1 MTKKWIFQLI
11 LLLSLAS
18 LCAAGFLLGRHVL
31 QLPFNATNDALNKEE
46 ASFTLN
52 FLIPGGIYLDDKATI
67 GDVVRIKLKQAGG
80 PFDSFLRVI
89 SDQIPAR
96 YRYVANILL
105 FFFWTLCFLS
115 FFRIF
120 TFMGYGRALRISLLL
135 GGIVYYFVPD
145 LSPGWSDDLIFV
157 LFTVLIILIRFYL
170 VQRSRL
176 KQKIFR
182 KE

>member
-18 LCAAGFLLGRHVL
+18 LCTGGFLLGRHVL
-31 QLPFNATNDALNKEE
+31 RLPFNATNAALNKEG
-46 ASFTLN
+46 ASITLN
-52 FLIPGGIYLDDKATI
+52 FLIPGGIYLDDKATF
-67 GDVVRIKLKQAGG
+67 GDVIQIKLKQKGS
-80 PFDSFLRVI
+80 PFDTFLRAI
-89 SDQIPAR
+89 SDQISTR

-115 FFRIF
+115 FLRIF

-135 GGIVYYFVPD
+135 GGIVYYFLPD

-157 LFTVLIILIRFYL
+157 LFPILIILIRFYL
-170 VQRSRL
+170 VQRRRD
-176 KQKIFR
+176 KQKIFG